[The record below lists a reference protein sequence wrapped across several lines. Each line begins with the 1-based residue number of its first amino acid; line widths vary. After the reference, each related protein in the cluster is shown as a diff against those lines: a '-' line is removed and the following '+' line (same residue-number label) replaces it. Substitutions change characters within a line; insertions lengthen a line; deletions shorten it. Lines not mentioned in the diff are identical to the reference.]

1 MTSRFATAHLL
12 LDIDP
17 IVATPCNPLPSK
29 AHRLPSV
36 PQLKSLKTLRQSKL
50 AITSHLS
57 IQMFYSYHVW
67 LQCFT
72 TQVQEYFWAANQIHI
87 YIYTYIHIYICLS
100 SFLSIT
106 VLAWILLKMMLFTFL
121 NSPVSSSKNPHLNAT
136 NTSFLSWQISPYI
149 IYPSSLV
156 PQSPTASTATFRS
169 SIGVPF
175 QKLNITWDG

>member
-36 PQLKSLKTLRQSKL
+36 PQLTSLKTLRQSKL

-57 IQMFYSYHVW
+57 IQMFNSYHVW

-72 TQVQEYFWAANQIHI
+72 LKCKSTFERQIKI
-87 YIYTYIHIYICLS
+87 YIYIRIYIYICLS

-106 VLAWILLKMMLFTFL
+106 LLAWILLKMMLFTFL

-136 NTSFLSWQISPYI
+136 NTWFLSWQISPYI